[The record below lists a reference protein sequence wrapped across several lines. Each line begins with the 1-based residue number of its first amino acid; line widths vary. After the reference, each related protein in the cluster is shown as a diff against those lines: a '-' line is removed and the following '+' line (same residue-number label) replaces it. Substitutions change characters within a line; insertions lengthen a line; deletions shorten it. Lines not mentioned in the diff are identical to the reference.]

1 MQRIAVLLL
10 LLMAPALLAE
20 DAPTFRVGA
29 VIFADYTWTQ
39 SPERRDANGDLIHPS
54 AFTVQRAYI
63 NLTGTVNKYLSWRI
77 TPDIARET
85 GTTSSLS
92 GSQEYRLKF
101 AWAQL
106 NLDQWA
112 TPGSFVRFG
121 VVTTPYV
128 DYTEQIYRYRFQG
141 PIFLDREG
149 FQSASDVGVTG
160 RYVLP
165 ADYGDVMGGIYNG
178 ETYARSEQNDE
189 KSMQLRVSVRPLPKH
204 PLLKG
209 WRVTGFV
216 NDDRYVG
223 SAPRR
228 RLAAQT
234 TFEHAHVVAGA
245 ELLRATDQTSRSAPE
260 IDANGYSLWVTPR
273 FVGGWETL
281 FRYDRLRRDNLPTQ
295 RRDIEGLAY
304 WFRMPKGVSTALM
317 VDRDS
322 LAVAGAPKLTNYG
335 LKLLLSF

>member
-1 MQRIAVLLL
+1 MRKVAVLLL
-10 LLMAPALLAE
+10 SLLAPALFGE
-20 DAPTFRVGA
+20 DAPAFRVGA

-39 SPERRDANGDLIHPS
+39 SPQRRDANGDLIHPS
-54 AFTVQRAYI
+54 SFNVQRAYI
-63 NLTGTVNKYLSWRI
+63 NVTGTVNKYLSWRI

-141 PIFLDREG
+141 AVFLDREG

-178 ETYARSEQNDE
+178 ETYARSEQNDQ

-216 NDDRYVG
+216 NDDHYVG

-245 ELLRATDQTSRSAPE
+245 ELLRATDQTSRIAAE

-273 FVGGWETL
+273 FTGGWEAL
-281 FRYDRLRRDNLPTQ
+281 LRYDRLRRDNLPTQ
-295 RRDIEGLAY
+295 RRDIEGVAY
-304 WFRMPKGVSTALM
+304 WFRVPKGVSTALM
-317 VDRDS
+317 LDRDS